1 MAKKGL
7 ITTSDLERMRVR
19 GGKSG
24 RKNIGRV
31 KTCVFHPKEKRC
43 IGFIVKRPDLLWMFH
58 RKDVF
63 VALDEFEFVDGRIV
77 DQGGRELADK
87 LEAEGYE
94 AYVKAA
100 AANV

>member
-31 KTCVFHPKEKRC
+31 
-43 IGFIVKRPDLLWMFH
+43 
-58 RKDVF
+58 
-63 VALDEFEFVDGRIV
+63 
-77 DQGGRELADK
+77 
-87 LEAEGYE
+87 
-94 AYVKAA
+94 
-100 AANV
+100 